1 MKFMEMDP
9 SYLGGRIMVLM
20 HHFKLNK
27 NSLSQKLGLSGNSLI
42 GKIVNEP
49 GRGMTT
55 DLLSKFA
62 GAFPSLN
69 LRWLVT
75 GEGDMFKSN
84 IDKLPHH
91 AVN

>member
-1 MKFMEMDP
+1 MKLMEMDS
-9 SYLGGRIMVLM
+9 SYLGGRIMMLM
-20 HHFKLNK
+20 HHFRLNK

-55 DLLSKFA
+55 ELLAKFA
-62 GAFPSLN
+62 FAFPTLN

-75 GEGDMFKSN
+75 GEGNMFN
-84 IDKLPHH
+84 QLMTVII
-91 AVN
+91 